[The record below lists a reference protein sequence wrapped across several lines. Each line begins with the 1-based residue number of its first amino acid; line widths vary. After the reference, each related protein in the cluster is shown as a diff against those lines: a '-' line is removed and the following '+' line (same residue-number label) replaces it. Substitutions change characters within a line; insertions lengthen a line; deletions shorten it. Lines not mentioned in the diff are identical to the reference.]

1 MPCYRCGTRE
11 ADPARGARL
20 WVRAVRADIQV
31 LVCPE
36 CQQSSSWSA
45 EVDHCPTCS
54 GTNLVRRLGQT
65 VCRTCESSATAEF
78 LAVESTMD
86 RGITAIGA
94 SGRHRRPG
102 DDRDLQAEVATAL
115 DRVLGRHARRPPAD
129 HDPPAAAA
137 ADESARLGDGDE
149 SSTNTPDGDPMPA
162 DLSTETV
169 SAGAHGDEERGKGS
183 RFFRGRHR

>member
-1 MPCYRCGTRE
+1 MPCYRCGARE
-11 ADPARGARL
+11 ADPGRGARL

-36 CQQSSSWSA
+36 CQQSSTWSDD
-45 EVDHCPTCS
+45 VDHCPACR

-86 RGITAIGA
+86 RGLTAIGA
-94 SGRHRRPG
+94 SGRHARPDG
-102 DDRDLQAEVATAL
+102 GRDLEAEVATAL
-115 DRVLGRHARRPPAD
+115 DRVLGRHAKRPPTD
-129 HDPPAAAA
+129 HDPPAAIAS
-137 ADESARLGDGDE
+137 DEFAQLGDGAE
-149 SSTNTPDGDPMPA
+149 SSANTPDGDPVPA

-169 SAGAHGDEERGKGS
+169 SAGAYGDEDRRKGG
-183 RFFRGRHR
+183 RFFRGRDR